1 MNKNDIKKKIVLGI
15 LFIFPLLVYLFFA
28 SGVNNFAKLP
38 VLNNEVKELDVKNQ
52 NIRLKDHITI
62 LGYWGGSL
70 ENKKAEALNL
80 NEKIYKRFY
89 QFEDFQFI
97 FLVDSSRSGQVD
109 ELKKS
114 LKQGAGT
121 DLSRWNFIS
130 SNSEYIKAHFSSLKT
145 PFILEN
151 DYSSPYVFIID
162 KDLRLRGRDND
173 KDSKNLYGFDARS
186 VAQINKKMIDDVKVI
201 LAEYRL
207 ALKIYNTK
215 REK

>member
-121 DLSRWNFIS
+121 DLSRWNFIP

>member
-1 MNKNDIKKKIVLGI
+1 MNKNNAQKKIVLGI

-89 QFEDFQFI
+89 QFEDFQFV

-121 DLSRWNFIS
+121 DLSRWNFIP
-130 SNSEYIKAHFSSLKT
+130 SNSEYITAHFSSLKT

-173 KDSKNLYGFDARS
+173 KDSENLYGFDARS